1 MRFQNENLSTYG
13 NEELETLLSH
23 YGSVKK
29 TQGSKDVPAVLDAEK
44 CISEWNFVKELVVRE
59 HYPVGHIAE
68 LWKMLATHHSDEV
81 QNLIK
86 LCQVALV
93 LLTNT
98 AGCERG
104 FSAQNRI
111 KNALR
116 NRLKAK
122 RLDVLMTID
131 TEGPPSKDFDFS
143 TALKVWAKT
152 NRRISTCTSTVI
164 KKGIE
169 VYKGMRG
176 RESAVKCF

>member
-1 MRFQNENLSTYG
+1 MYQQLWMPKNT
-13 NEELETLLSH
+13 ELNGTL
-23 YGSVKK
+23 
-29 TQGSKDVPAVLDAEK
+29 P
-44 CISEWNFVKELVVRE
+44 VKELVVRE

-68 LWKMLATHHSDEV
+68 PWRMLATHHSDEV

-93 LLTNT
+93 LPTNT

-116 NRLKAK
+116 KRLKAE
-122 RLDVLMTID
+122 RLDLLVTID
-131 TEGPPSKDFDFS
+131 IEGPPSKDFDFS
-143 TALKVWAKT
+143 TALDVWART
-152 NRRISTCTSTVI
+152 NRRINNVRLPVI

-169 VYKGMRG
+169 VYKGMPR
-176 RESAVKCF
+176 RDSAVKCFQV